1 LFPLHSIVEDKCRG
15 FGKVPTSPSTCI
27 CFIIKLG
34 SSVNISFPQTYHKSL
49 AFAIRMST

>member
-1 LFPLHSIVEDKCRG
+1 M
-15 FGKVPTSPSTCI
+15 
-27 CFIIKLG
+27 LG